1 MMKNLKLKR
10 PKGRFLYLTA
20 LLFGAAYPLGLAPL
34 GWWPVLLAS
43 VAGLLWLLDG
53 QSNNTAFRVAY
64 VYGVG
69 LFGVGASWVHV
80 SIHQFGHAPL
90 PLSIL
95 LTLLFV
101 LFLALFKALIG
112 VGVAYCQHRWR
123 DWAIIVGFSVLW
135 WFSEWLLGH
144 FLTGFPW
151 LYLGHGLVDSPLS
164 GWLALVGALNSGL
177 VVVWVIAISYWLFI
191 QAVTTR
197 RTKVLAM
204 GLLASILVAVSQG
217 YWAWATRTDKPSQ
230 NLTVALVQPNI
241 PQDQKWRPENLR
253 TYLERYDVMTEA
265 LWGADLIVWP
275 EAAIPAVKHRV
286 ENWLQYWQRLANQ
299 SGSTLLLG
307 IPIYDSAQQKI
318 YASMIA
324 LGASEQRYD
333 KQRLVPFGEFV
344 PFESVLRGL
353 IEFFN
358 LPMSGM
364 SPGNESQ
371 PPLET
376 EKLNVI
382 PAICYEVAY
391 PDVFEK
397 ALKHI
402 DNQKV
407 SAIVTISNDA
417 WFGHSW
423 GPHQHFQIARAR
435 AIEFGLPLIRSTNTG
450 ITAIVDYQGRVV
462 AQIPQFQ
469 QKVLT
474 KNYTFENQAT
484 PYAKMPLIT
493 WLSIV
498 VTLVLISH
506 IVVIRE

>member
-1 MMKNLKLKR
+1 
-10 PKGRFLYLTA
+10 
-20 LLFGAAYPLGLAPL
+20 
-34 GWWPVLLAS
+34 
-43 VAGLLWLLDG
+43 
-53 QSNNTAFRVAY
+53 
-64 VYGVG
+64 
-69 LFGVGASWVHV
+69 
-80 SIHQFGHAPL
+80 
-90 PLSIL
+90 
-95 LTLLFV
+95 
-101 LFLALFKALIG
+101 
-112 VGVAYCQHRWR
+112 
-123 DWAIIVGFSVLW
+123 
-135 WFSEWLLGH
+135 
-144 FLTGFPW
+144 
-151 LYLGHGLVDSPLS
+151 
-164 GWLALVGALNSGL
+164 
-177 VVVWVIAISYWLFI
+177 
-191 QAVTTR
+191 
-197 RTKVLAM
+197 
-204 GLLASILVAVSQG
+204 
-217 YWAWATRTDKPSQ
+217 
-230 NLTVALVQPNI
+230 
-241 PQDQKWRPENLR
+241 
-253 TYLERYDVMTEA
+253 
-265 LWGADLIVWP
+265 
-275 EAAIPAVKHRV
+275 
-286 ENWLQYWQRLANQ
+286 
-299 SGSTLLLG
+299 
-307 IPIYDSAQQKI
+307 
-318 YASMIA
+318 
-324 LGASEQRYD
+324 
-333 KQRLVPFGEFV
+333 
-344 PFESVLRGL
+344 
-353 IEFFN
+353 
-358 LPMSGM
+358 
-364 SPGNESQ
+364 
-371 PPLET
+371 LET